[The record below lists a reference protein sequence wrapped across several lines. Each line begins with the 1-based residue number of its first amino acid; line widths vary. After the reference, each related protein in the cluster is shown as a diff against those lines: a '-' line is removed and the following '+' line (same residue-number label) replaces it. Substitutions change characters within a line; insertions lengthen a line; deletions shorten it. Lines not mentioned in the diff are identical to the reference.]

1 MSAFVLLGVLEWNTL
16 SPETVRVVNGPGGEP
31 LLDISIRGVALMVLA
46 LAIAKPVG
54 SEAILICSISP
65 GVICPMLAVRYKVYE
80 AQAASTFL
88 LATLLMIVV
97 LPIAIVLTK

>member
-46 LAIAKPVG
+46 LFAFRSWIHNRR
-54 SEAILICSISP
+54 EALEERSHS
-65 GVICPMLAVRYKVYE
+65 GRE
-80 AQAASTFL
+80 
-88 LATLLMIVV
+88 
-97 LPIAIVLTK
+97 